1 MEQKKLGMKA
11 ARRRSNIA
19 VHIVLAILA
28 AVWIMASAT
37 CRRPVSSFIIRA
49 RWKKTLSGMF
59 LQLWHKTSR
68 EARTVRRFLT

>member
-28 AVWIMASAT
+28 AVWVF
-37 CRRPVSSFIIRA
+37 PVLWVVMTSFRGE
-49 RWKKTLSGMF
+49 RGSYVST
-59 LQLWHKTSR
+59 
-68 EARTVRRFLT
+68 